1 MQTSIHP
8 GNRRRHAGTKPSIF
22 SSLLFHQSERAHPS
36 CHSQYFKNAQFP
48 HLAAGLH
55 PLDRPGYSALYV
67 YLNAVLSFFML
78 VASNGLVEL
87 YNMIRYG
94 GVRHRSAL

>member
-1 MQTSIHP
+1 
-8 GNRRRHAGTKPSIF
+8 
-22 SSLLFHQSERAHPS
+22 
-36 CHSQYFKNAQFP
+36 
-48 HLAAGLH
+48 
-55 PLDRPGYSALYV
+55 V

-94 GVRHRSAL
+94 SVRHRSAL